1 MEQIFEL
8 SEVDKITGSIYI
20 ITNTE
25 NQKCY
30 IGQTRSHR
38 LNKGKYRP
46 FGIIGRFNDHVSE
59 AINNTKKNQCTYLNN
74 AIRKYGKDK
83 FTVTLLETC
92 TIDLLNSKEADYIS
106 KYNSLYPNGFN
117 LTKGG
122 KDMSY
127 TKAKEAKVLNNSDI
141 AEFKCRG
148 RGIGYTHSKDTIDKI
163 KLRLNE
169 PKLKMQKT
177 ITMKDTMTD
186 YYDTKKVDI
195 LNQYTLIDDVKTYIK
210 PVKLKNSDEIHDY
223 IIRINKRKLTV
234 RSNDTLEN
242 KYNRLLNILNLA
254 KNKQENN
261 KVKIVEIRENKMDNQ
276 QPLT

>member
-1 MEQIFEL
+1 
-8 SEVDKITGSIYI
+8 
-20 ITNTE
+20 
-25 NQKCY
+25 
-30 IGQTRSHR
+30 
-38 LNKGKYRP
+38 
-46 FGIIGRFNDHVSE
+46 
-59 AINNTKKNQCTYLNN
+59 
-74 AIRKYGKDK
+74 
-83 FTVTLLETC
+83 
-92 TIDLLNSKEADYIS
+92 
-106 KYNSLYPNGFN
+106 
-117 LTKGG
+117 
-122 KDMSY
+122 
-127 TKAKEAKVLNNSDI
+127 
-141 AEFKCRG
+141 
-148 RGIGYTHSKDTIDKI
+148 
-163 KLRLNE
+163 
-169 PKLKMQKT
+169 MQKT

-261 KVKIVEIRENKMDNQ
+261 KVKIVEMRENKMDNQ